1 MKKRVISLL
10 LAASMIMSLVA
21 CGSNETV
28 EESTDSASTS
38 TESSASAESLD
49 SAEEAAPV
57 TYTYSYSDAASNTWS
72 PTDWETNDEGSI
84 LSFVTM
90 GLYDFWIGDDGTGY
104 KVVPEMAADMP
115 VDVTAEFAGNEV
127 YGVPADAES
136 GYAWRIALNPD
147 ACWEDGTP
155 ITSADYIY
163 SMQQFLN
170 PDMANFRASNYYT
183 GQLTIANAYGYFN
196 SNKAGE
202 MGYSS
207 TIGSLGFATVAEA
220 QDAGYT
226 EFGIDLANFWGMSN
240 AGTVSI
246 TDETMY
252 RDEAVAE
259 GEAEDYVSGK
269 YMWDTYFAP
278 GMPYEGNSADYI
290 YVGEVIE
297 GNTWEE
303 VGLIADD
310 DYTITLVLASPISD
324 FYLAYNLSTS
334 WLVHEETYEANKKQT
349 GDLIK
354 SSYGT
359 SVETTVSHGP
369 YKITEFQADKYMKL
383 TKNENWYGY
392 SDGKH
397 DGQYQTTDIY
407 VQYIDEHTT
416 EMSLFLQGELS
427 EIGLDST
434 DIETYSNSDYLYY
447 VPQTYTSKFSFNSDY
462 EMLAQKDGN
471 GVNHS
476 ILSIKDFR
484 KAISLCLDRDAFV
497 ASCTAGHEAGFGL
510 LNYNYT
516 AIPET
521 GELYRDFD
529 AAKQA
534 LCNVYDADDVNDIT
548 GYDKDQAAQLFQ
560 AAYDEAVASG
570 IMNADD
576 TVEIDFHLY
585 GTDEGYV
592 KIVNFLQE
600 SIDAATVGTSLEG
613 KVTVN
618 HVGDENYYDN
628 MRAGTVDAAIT
639 TWGGASMDPYSIMEC
654 YCDPDTQH
662 EASFDSMNEKWTI
675 NINGEDITKTFY
687 EWYLAL
693 CDGEYKTADYDVRVQ
708 VLAGM
713 EEGLLETYI
722 MIPVYYRNASV
733 LYSQRTILG
742 SETYLNTLLEFGGIR
757 YMTYTMNDEE
767 WAAYCAENNNQ
778 LTY

>member
-1 MKKRVISLL
+1 MKKKVISLL
-10 LAASMIMSLVA
+10 LAASMVLSLAA
-21 CGSNETV
+21 CGNNDNV
-28 EESTDSASTS
+28 EESSSDSANV
-38 TESSASAESLD
+38 ESSTDVESSD
-49 SAEEAAPV
+49 STEEAAD
-57 TYTYSYSDAASNTWS
+57 TYTYAYSDAASSTWS
-72 PTDWETNDEGSI
+72 PTDWETSDESSV
-84 LSFVTM
+84 LALVTM

-104 KVVPEMAADMP
+104 KVVPEMATEMP

-127 YGVPADAES
+127 YGVPADAAE
-136 GYAWRIALNPD
+136 GYAWRITLNPD

-155 ITSADYIY
+155 ITSADYVY

-170 PDMANFRASNYYT
+170 PDMANYRASLYYT
-183 GQLTIANAYGYFN
+183 GQLTLANAYGYYN
-196 SNKAGE
+196 SNNAGE

-207 TIGSLGFATVAEA
+207 SIGSLGYATVGEA

-226 EFGIDLANFWGMSN
+226 EFGIDLANFWGMGN

-278 GMPYEGNSADYI
+278 GMPYESYSADYI

-310 DYTITLVLASPISD
+310 DYTITLVLERPISE
-324 FYLAYNLSTS
+324 FYLAYNLSSS
-334 WLVHEETYEANKKQT
+334 WLVHEDTYEANKQQT

-369 YKITEFQADKYMKL
+369 YKIVEFQADKYMKL

-392 SDGKH
+392 KDGKH
-397 DGQYQTTDIY
+397 EGQFQTTDVYI
-407 VQYIDEHTT
+407 QYIDEHTT

-427 EIGLDST
+427 TVGLDST
-434 DIETYSNSDYLYY
+434 DIETYGTSDYLYY
-447 VPQTYTSKFSFNSDY
+447 APQTYTSKFSFNGDY
-462 EMLAQKDGN
+462 EMLSQNDGN

-484 KAISLCLDRDAFV
+484 KAISLCLDRDAFC
-497 ASCTAGHEAGFGL
+497 ASCTAGHEPGFGL

-534 LCNVYDADDVNDIT
+534 LCNVYEADDVNDIT
-548 GYDKDQAAQLFQ
+548 GYDKEQATQLFQ
-560 AAYDEAVASG
+560 AAYNEAVSTG

-576 TVEIDFHLY
+576 KVELNFHLY

-592 KIVNFLQE
+592 RIVNFLQE
-600 SIDAATVGTSLEG
+600 SINAATVGTSLEG

-628 MRAGTVDAAIT
+628 MEAGTVDIAIT
-639 TWGGASMDPYSIMEC
+639 TWGGASMDPYSMMEC
-654 YCDPDTQH
+654 YCDPGTKN
-662 EASFDSMNEKWTI
+662 EYSFDPENETWTI
-675 NINGEDITKTFY
+675 NVDGEEITKTFY
-687 EWYLAL
+687 DWYVAL
-693 CDGEYKTADYDVRVQ
+693 CGGEYATADYDTKIQ
-708 VLAGM
+708 ILAGM
-713 EEGLLETYI
+713 EEGLLETYL
-722 MIPVYYRNASV
+722 MIPVYYRNSSV
-733 LYSQRTILG
+733 LYSQRTVLG
-742 SETYLNTLLEFGGIR
+742 SETYLNTLLGFGGIR
-757 YMTYTMNDEE
+757 YMTYTMNDAE
-767 WAAYCAENNNQ
+767 WEAYCAENNNQ

>member
-10 LAASMIMSLVA
+10 LAASMVMSLAA
-21 CGSNETV
+21 CGNNGNAGESGSVSETGSSAAV
-28 EESTDSASTS
+28 ESTTDST
-38 TESSASAESLD
+38 
-49 SAEEAAPV
+49 EEAAPV
-57 TYTYSYSDAASNTWS
+57 TYTYSYSDAASSTWS
-72 PTDWETNDEGSI
+72 PTDWETNDEASV

-104 KVVPEMAADMP
+104 KVVPEMAAEMP

-127 YGVPADAES
+127 YGVPADAAE

-155 ITSADYIY
+155 ITSADYVY

-170 PDMANFRASNYYT
+170 PDMANYRASSYYT
-183 GQLTIANAYGYFN
+183 GQLTIANAYGYYN
-196 SNKAGE
+196 SNNAGQI
-202 MGYSS
+202 GYSAS
-207 TIGSLGFATVAEA
+207 LGSLGFATVEDA
-220 QDAGYT
+220 QAAGYT
-226 EFGIDLANFWGMSN
+226 EFGVDLANFWGISE

-246 TDETMY
+246 TDETEY
-252 RDEAVAE
+252 RDPAIEE
-259 GEAEDYVSGK
+259 GQAEDYVSGK
-269 YMWDTYFAP
+269 YIYDTYLAAGAP
-278 GMPYEGNSADYI
+278 YADLAIDYV
-290 YVGEVIE
+290 YVGEEIV
-297 GNTWEE
+297 GATWDQ

-310 DYTITLVLASPISD
+310 DYTITLVLASPISE
-324 FYLAYNLSTS
+324 FYLGYNLSSS
-334 WLVHEETYEANKKQT
+334 WLVHEETYEANKQQT

-354 SSYGT
+354 SAYGT

-369 YKITEFQADKYMKL
+369 YKIVEFQADKYMKL

-392 SDGKH
+392 TDGKH
-397 DGQYQTTDIY
+397 EGQFQTTDIY
-407 VQYIDEHTT
+407 IQYIDEHTT
-416 EMSLFLQGELS
+416 EMSLFLQGELTTV
-427 EIGLDST
+427 GLDST
-434 DIETYSNSDYLYY
+434 DIETYGNSDYLYY
-447 VPQTYTSKFSFNSDY
+447 EPQTYTSKFSFNSDY
-462 EMLAQKDGN
+462 DMLAQKDGN

-476 ILSIKDFR
+476 ILSLTDFR
-484 KAISLCLDRDAFV
+484 KAISYCLDRDAFC

-548 GYDKDQAAQLFQ
+548 GYDKDMASQLFQ
-560 AAYDEAVASG
+560 AAYDEAIKSG
-570 IMNADD
+570 IMSEGDR
-576 TVEIDFHLY
+576 VEIDFHLY

-592 KIVNFLQE
+592 RIVNFLQE

-628 MRAGTVDAAIT
+628 MKAGTVDAAIT
-639 TWGGASMDPYSIMEC
+639 TWGGASMDPYSMMEC
-654 YCDPDTQH
+654 YCDPDTLN
-662 EASFDSMNEKWTI
+662 EVSFDPMTETWTI
-675 NINGEDITKTFY
+675 NVNGEDITKTFN

-693 CDGEYKTADYDVRVQ
+693 CDGEYKTADYETKIQ

-733 LYSQRTILG
+733 LFSQRTILG
-742 SETYLNTLLEFGGIR
+742 SETYLNTLLGFGGIR